1 MSTTLIGFTLISIAV
16 CASPGPSMFYVLSS
30 GLTGNKRI
38 AMASVLGIT
47 LANVVWVALSA
58 SGLAALI
65 YQSHIA
71 FNILRISGA
80 VYLVYTGVRIWKN
93 GVGNN
98 SIKMRVAGLLNTFF
112 KAMATSL
119 SNPKALIFYLSF
131 FPQFII
137 PNEPFFPQVVVLGTI
152 SVSVVFVVMSTY
164 ALLGKNIS
172 VIIRKEKIMRLAG
185 KIISAVFV
193 LTGLS
198 LFKVHG
204 PGYGE

>member
-1 MSTTLIGFTLISIAV
+1 
-16 CASPGPSMFYVLSS
+16 MFYPVALPEINVSQWHPCWVL
-30 GLTGNKRI
+30 RI
-38 AMASVLGIT
+38 
-47 LANVVWVALSA
+47 ANVVWVALSA
-58 SGLAALI
+58 SGLGALI